1 MDCSGQ
7 DLASICGIVAGG
19 AHVVL
24 FTTGRGTLGFA
35 IAPVLK
41 ISAKSEAA
49 RKMAENIDIDLSDVL
64 TGEMSLDD
72 AGRIIAAKV
81 LVVAEGKLTK
91 AEKLGHREFGFSS
104 IGPIL

>member
-1 MDCSGQ
+1 M
-7 DLASICGIVAGG
+7 
-19 AHVVL
+19 VL
-24 FTTGRGTLGFA
+24 FTTGRGTPLGFA
-35 IAPVLK
+35 IAAVLK
-41 ISAKSEAA
+41 ISANSEAV

-91 AEKLGHREFGFSS
+91 AEKLGHREFGFHS